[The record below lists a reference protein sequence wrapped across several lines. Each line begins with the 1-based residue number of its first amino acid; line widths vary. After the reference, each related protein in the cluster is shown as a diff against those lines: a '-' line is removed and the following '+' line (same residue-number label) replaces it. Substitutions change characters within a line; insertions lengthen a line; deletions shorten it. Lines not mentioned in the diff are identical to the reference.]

1 MGCMESGAVGRE
13 GGNYEQ
19 TKGRERTSKPA
30 SSMRLSM
37 VSLYLR
43 AWFFMMA
50 TVRVMRIRGSSV
62 VGVLEPDI

>member
-1 MGCMESGAVGRE
+1 MGWVGLHGVGGCRKEEKE
-13 GGNYEQ
+13 GIMN
-19 TKGRERTSKPA
+19 ERTSKPA